1 MTTYGNSDSEEPQQ
15 AVDDSDVDEP
25 EKAEQSVHGNILRE
39 KHAKYLHFLKGD
51 FEFETSVSASLTLQ
65 FPLEYKK
72 LLLLTI
78 AESVLKKTLVRNIQG
93 IEKCL
98 LIQPQK

>member
-1 MTTYGNSDSEEPQQ
+1 MTTYGNSDSEDAQQ
-15 AVDDSDVDEP
+15 AVDESDVGEP
-25 EKAEQSVHGNILRE
+25 EEKEHIMHGNILRE

-51 FEFETSVSASLTLQ
+51 FEFETNVSASMTLQ

-78 AESVLKKTLVRNIQG
+78 AENVLKKTLVRNIQG
-93 IEKCL
+93 IEKCIL
-98 LIQPQK
+98 V